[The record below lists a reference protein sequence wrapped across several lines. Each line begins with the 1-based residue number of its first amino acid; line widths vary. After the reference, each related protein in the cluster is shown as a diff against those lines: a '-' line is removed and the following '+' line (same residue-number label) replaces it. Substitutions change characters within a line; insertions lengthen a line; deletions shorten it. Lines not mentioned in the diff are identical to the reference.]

1 MLIMR
6 SLVGTRITGC
16 NKHLCCCC
24 TLTDRLLFEKHLKVR
39 CMDIKVRQGADV
51 DKGLESVVICL
62 DSDSFDNG
70 TKCEPVLV
78 FFSC

>member
-1 MLIMR
+1 MVIMR

-51 DKGLESVVICL
+51 DKGLESVVIMAPNVSL
-62 DSDSFDNG
+62 FWG
-70 TKCEPVLV
+70 